1 MTFRQVRCTITG
13 ANGFIGL
20 ALVPHLSALG
30 YSVEKWPR
38 NDTFDLANNVAA
50 PNKWIT
56 QLSGIDTVV
65 HLAGLAHQSRTSK
78 NDSHFFSINRDG
90 TLRLATA
97 ASAAGVKRFIFIS
110 TAKVFGEG
118 GSIVYNAT
126 TIPAPADAYAQ
137 SKWQAEQLL
146 IEQFSPT
153 MELVI
158 LRPPLV
164 YGWEAKANFANL
176 LKLSLLPIPLP
187 FAGIKNRR
195 AMIGIDNLIDLIA
208 TCITSPAAA
217 GKTFL
222 CADAQHYSLADMVL
236 AIRST
241 IGRNPWL
248 FQPPLPLLHG
258 LKKLLGRATSERLLG
273 DFQMDC
279 TETYKTL
286 DWKPPFT
293 IEQILSRGARSTW

>member
-1 MTFRQVRCTITG
+1 MTSRQERCMVTG

-20 ALVPHLSALG
+20 ALVPHLRALS
-30 YSVEKWPR
+30 YCVETWPR
-38 NDTFDLANNVAA
+38 NETFDLANDTAA
-50 PNKWIT
+50 PNEWIT
-56 QLSGIDTVV
+56 QLSEIDTVI
-65 HLAGLAHQSRTSK
+65 HLAGLAHQPHSSQ
-78 NDSHFFSINRDG
+78 NNSHFFHLNRDG
-90 TLRLATA
+90 TLRLAA
-97 ASAAGVKRFIFIS
+97 AARTAGVKRFIFVS

-118 GSIVYNAT
+118 GPLIYNAAAT
-126 TIPAPADAYAQ
+126 PAPVDAYAQ

-146 IEQFSPT
+146 FEQFSPT

-164 YGWEAKANFANL
+164 YGWGAKANFANL

-187 FAGIKNRR
+187 LAGIKNRR
-195 AMIGIDNLIDLIA
+195 AMIGIDNLVDLIA

-222 CADAQHYSLADMVL
+222 CADTRHYSLADMVA
-236 AIRST
+236 AIRSAMD
-241 IGRNPWL
+241 RSPLL
-248 FQPPLPLLHG
+248 FQLPHPLLHG
-258 LKKLLGRATSERLLG
+258 LTKLLRRATSERLLG

-293 IEQILSRGARSTW
+293 MEQILRRGARSA